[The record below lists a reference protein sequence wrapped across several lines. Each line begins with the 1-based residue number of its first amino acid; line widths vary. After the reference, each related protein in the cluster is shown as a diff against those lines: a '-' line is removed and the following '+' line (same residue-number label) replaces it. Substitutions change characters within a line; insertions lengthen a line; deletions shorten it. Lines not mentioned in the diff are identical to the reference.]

1 MRYRKRI
8 SFAIIVPLLLIIT
21 LETVNLIF
29 YNNVMSMSLP
39 VAVIIST
46 VIGIRNA
53 KKMSLYIYIAS
64 IVLISIAVYLV
75 LPGFTVA
82 ESEKNIQKELSE
94 VVTLELLKNTP
105 IYTEEFDVITP
116 KWFYTYRVTESNDI
130 EYILIF
136 NPKTG
141 EFLKRS

>member
-1 MRYRKRI
+1 
-8 SFAIIVPLLLIIT
+8 
-21 LETVNLIF
+21 
-29 YNNVMSMSLP
+29 MSMSLP

-105 IYTEEFDVITP
+105 IYTEEFDVFTP

>member
-1 MRYRKRI
+1 
-8 SFAIIVPLLLIIT
+8 
-21 LETVNLIF
+21 
-29 YNNVMSMSLP
+29 MSMSLP

-94 VVTLELLKNTP
+94 VVTL
-105 IYTEEFDVITP
+105 
-116 KWFYTYRVTESNDI
+116 SC
-130 EYILIF
+130 
-136 NPKTG
+136 
-141 EFLKRS
+141 

>member
-21 LETVNLIF
+21 LETVNLIL

-105 IYTEEFDVITP
+105 IYTEEFDVFTP